1 MKPTFDIAAEMDRL
15 LQSEDNKKAGGYS
28 EQMQKLAFVRVADE
42 DQIGE
47 IEAAMLAATEPKK
60 EDLVQKLASE
70 KCCECNPANKHE
82 CKCTCHTENKKEASV
97 KAPINKVAVM
107 VDTLLVLSETLEDE
121 GFEKLAA
128 YSIVLADKLV
138 SEAKAKKSKSKSKS
152 TEKSKAEKAKA
163 KAKADKEK
171 ASKSKSKSSKK
182 TAQVHPWEQRIE
194 PGKQAPKN
202 EAGIIMEAV
211 KANPALA
218 KMVSNVDVQGAEVRV
233 SCAGQLSQQCIDGVL
248 GVVQKLQQAGKLQN
262 FRPYRVVPA

>member
-97 KAPINKVAVM
+97 KASINKVAVM

-152 TEKSKAEKAKA
+152 KSEKEKASEKAKA
-163 KAKADKEK
+163 KAKSDKEK
-171 ASKSKSKSSKK
+171 AKGSKKK
-182 TAQVHPWEQRIE
+182 TAQV
-194 PGKQAPKN
+194 AD
-202 EAGIIMEAV
+202 
-211 KANPALA
+211 
-218 KMVSNVDVQGAEVRV
+218 DV
-233 SCAGQLSQQCIDGVL
+233 
-248 GVVQKLQQAGKLQN
+248 
-262 FRPYRVVPA
+262 RVVPTAERSRPAPNPFPPPTRMAPNASCMSRATAVFSGMRPA